1 MTKKTDIR
9 ARESF
14 TDSVLNSTVYVY
26 LKERFLNHI
35 LEVEKEVD
43 KELAIFL
50 LKHVHSN
57 V

>member
-14 TDSVLNSTVYVY
+14 TDSVLNSTVY

-43 KELAIFL
+43 KELAAFL
-50 LKHVHSN
+50 LKHEHSN